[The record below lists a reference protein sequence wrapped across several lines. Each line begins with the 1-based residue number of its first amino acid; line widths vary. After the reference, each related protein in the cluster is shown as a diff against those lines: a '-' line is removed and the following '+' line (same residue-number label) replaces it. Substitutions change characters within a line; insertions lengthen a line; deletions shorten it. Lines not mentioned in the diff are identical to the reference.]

1 MSNRVDLFQP
11 EQTDLAIAA
20 ASAVVFLDGALC
32 PELEIIEIVRSGWPD
47 FSTARLM
54 YNPAALSSLDAKSVE
69 QVGAQLYPG
78 ARICISQHYSVSPP
92 SVVIE
97 TLPVFVGQIE
107 TIESNL
113 SDKGENVQI
122 VTADY
127 NANLKRT
134 IIYGR
139 YVSDV
144 DGSAKFLIGADPI
157 FNEDA
162 APNASASPANFSGKN
177 CRVFAAELSSAA
189 YWTYAEIIDYL
200 LSIYIQPGK
209 LTRPPLELLWALT
222 DNQQAAELDLTGL
235 NVLQALHHCCERV
248 GLKFRFMPINLP
260 DGPAQAIE
268 FYKPDS
274 TRKVEL
280 ELQPRGR
287 QLNISKTN
295 VAAYSSRENFWPV
308 THRCIGLG
316 DLKVYEA
323 TFDLVAAWDPSGES
337 TNFDAFSPSS
347 NPQFYQVRDVYR
359 KWCLNE
365 TGRYSG
371 QPYNQGPACDF
382 SGIFGT
388 ENYVRRSRRF
398 YPALT
403 CDAQG
408 RSLGY
413 FLEVSY
419 DDGEHWWQYLY
430 AFDNLLDECGIW
442 LSSDRLDLNTW
453 IAILKGVLRFRITCS
468 VVSDERLSCQV
479 ADGPVGAG
487 SPVIDHVIHLPRPFR
502 YRKVTNQS
510 NFYGSTDPSLG
521 KPDEADDSDALYE
534 HLRKW
539 AGSKS
544 EVIETVDL
552 QTPYLALHYSVGDRV
567 IASPQSRDIFS
578 LHSDNRSTARIEQVR
593 MDFKNQCTNLKI
605 IRRRNGQL

>member
-11 EQTDLAIAA
+11 EQAELAIAA
-20 ASAVVFLDGALC
+20 ASAVVFLDGVLC
-32 PELEIIEIVRSGWPD
+32 PELEVVEIVRSGWPD
-47 FSTARLM
+47 FSSARLV
-54 YNPAALSSLDAKSVE
+54 YNPAALSCSQAESIE
-69 QVGAQLYPG
+69 QIKAQFRPG
-78 ARICISQHYSVSPP
+78 AEICVSQHYNSSPP

-97 TLPVFVGQIE
+97 KLPVFVGQIE

-113 SDKGENVQI
+113 SDKGEDVQI
-122 VTADY
+122 VAADY
-127 NANLKRT
+127 NASLKR
-134 IIYGR
+134 IIVCGR
-139 YVSDV
+139 YVSGI

-157 FNEDA
+157 FNEDVV
-162 APNASASPANFSGKN
+162 PNAFESHVNFNGKN
-177 CRVFAAELSSAA
+177 CHVFAAELSSAA

-200 LSIYIQPGK
+200 LCIYIRPGK
-209 LTRPPLELLWALT
+209 LSRPPLELLQALT
-222 DNQQAAELDLTGL
+222 DSQQAAELDLTGL
-235 NVLQALHHCCERV
+235 DVLQALHQCCEHV
-248 GLKFRFMPINLP
+248 GLNLRFLP
-260 DGPAQAIE
+260 VSSLGGPTQAIE
-268 FYKPDS
+268 FYKPDV
-274 TRKVEL
+274 TQKVEL
-280 ELQPRGR
+280 ELQPGGQ
-287 QLNISKTN
+287 QLNISRTS

-308 THRCIGLG
+308 THRYIGLG

-323 TFDLVAAWDPSGES
+323 TFDLVAAWDPSCES
-337 TNFDAFSPSS
+337 TDFDEFSPSS

-365 TGRYSG
+365 TGRYTNE
-371 QPYNQGPACDF
+371 PYNQGPAYDF

-388 ENYVRRSRRF
+388 ENYVHRARRF

-403 CDAQG
+403 CDVQG

-419 DDGEHWWQYLY
+419 DDGEHWLQYLY
-430 AFDNLLDECGIW
+430 AFDNLLDECGLW
-442 LSSDRLDLNTW
+442 LSSDRLDLDTW
-453 IAILKGVLRFRITCS
+453 IAILKGVLKFRITCS
-468 VVSDERLSCQV
+468 VVSDERLNCEI

-487 SPVIDHVIHLPRPFR
+487 SPVVDFCLHLPRPFR

-521 KPDEADDSDALYE
+521 KPDEADDSAALYE

-567 IASPQSRDIFS
+567 IAAPQSRDIFG
-578 LHSDNRSTARIEQVR
+578 LHSDNRSTAHIEQVR

-605 IRRRNGQL
+605 IRRRNRQL

>member
-11 EQTDLAIAA
+11 EQTNLAIAA
-20 ASAVVFLDGALC
+20 ASAVVLLDGVFC
-32 PELEIIEIVRSGWPD
+32 PGLEVIEIVRSGWPD
-47 FSTARLM
+47 FNTARLT
-54 YNPAALSSLDAKSVE
+54 YNPVASGSSEADSVE
-69 QVGAQLYPG
+69 QIKAQFYPG
-78 ARICISQHYSVSPP
+78 AQICISQHYNSSPP
-92 SVVIE
+92 SVVIG
-97 TLPVFVGQIE
+97 TLPIFVGQIE
-107 TIESNL
+107 TIERDL
-113 SDKGENVQI
+113 SDKGENVQ
-122 VTADY
+122 VVAADF
-127 NANLKRT
+127 NANLKRA

-139 YVSDV
+139 YVSDI
-144 DGSAKFLIGADPI
+144 DGSAKFLMGSDPI

-162 APNASASPANFSGKN
+162 APNASESNINFNGKN
-177 CRVFAAELSSAA
+177 CRVFAAELSSAV

-200 LSIYIQPGK
+200 LCVYIQRRK
-209 LTRPPLELLWALT
+209 LTRPPLELLQALT
-222 DNQQAAELDLTGL
+222 DRQRAAELDLTGL

-248 GLKFRFMPINLP
+248 GLSFRFLPIDSP
-260 DGPAQAIE
+260 DGPTQAIE

-280 ELQPRGR
+280 GLQPEGQ

-295 VAAYSSRENFWPV
+295 VAAYSSSENFWPV
-308 THRCIGLG
+308 THRYIGLG
-316 DLKVYEA
+316 DLKVFEA
-323 TFDLVAAWDPSGES
+323 TFELVKAWDPSGES

-365 TGRYSG
+365 TGRYTG
-371 QPYNQGPACDF
+371 QPYSQGPAYDF

-388 ENYVRRSRRF
+388 ENYVRRARRF

-430 AFDNLLDECGIW
+430 AFDNLLDECGLW

-453 IAILKGVLRFRITCS
+453 IAILKGVLRFRVTCS
-468 VVSDERLSCQV
+468 VVSDERLTCEI

-487 SPVIDHVIHLPRPFR
+487 SPVIDFCLHLSRPFR

-521 KPDEADDSDALYE
+521 EPDEADDSAALYE

-552 QTPYLALHYSVGDRV
+552 QTPYLALHYSIDDRV
-567 IASPQSRDIFS
+567 IAAPRSRDIFS
-578 LHSDNRSTARIEQVR
+578 LSSDNRSTARIEQVR
-593 MDFKNQCTNLKI
+593 MDFKNQCTHLKI
-605 IRRRNGQL
+605 IRRRNRQL